1 MNSPTPNQP
10 PNRGSS
16 IILWIGIVLLLVTL
30 GLGIYAL
37 VANLTL
43 TFSIISFVLALLA
56 IPIGILQI
64 NPKLLD
70 QVRQT
75 LKMGLRVIE
84 ALKKGL
90 PVIGI
95 LLLIAS
101 ITLNAYLAY
110 LLIHSWSSPPLSHLT
125 PTPVRTAILSS
136 PSVATDSPTITTPTP
151 LKTLQ
156 TLCNAAKAEDY
167 QTQWNQFDT
176 GYASGNWG
184 NESMYASDLK
194 NRDNSHSGVAN
205 CTVTKVAQNDSSAS
219 GTVTTTFG
227 DGTIDTKT
235 FQLTK
240 EGDGIWRING
250 IA

>member
-1 MNSPTPNQP
+1 MNSPIPNQP

-56 IPIGILQI
+56 IPISILQI
-64 NPKLLD
+64 KPKLLD
-70 QVRQT
+70 QMRQT
-75 LKMGLRVIE
+75 LKMGLRM
-84 ALKKGL
+84 
-90 PVIGI
+90 IGI

-205 CTVTKVAQNDSSAS
+205 CTVTKVVQNDSSAS